1 MPRKVCTKCNE
12 EKDISEY
19 HKHSQ
24 NGYRPRC
31 KTCRALE
38 KSLGKR
44 FGPNSYLFGITE
56 KKSRKQIVQ
65 DVHGGL
71 GKISGN
77 IFQNWKMLFSNNCG
91 ETSHDLMFS
100 AWVLIAS
107 H

>member
-65 DVHGGL
+65 DNYKKYPEKSAQRTAKRRAAKRHATVSWANEFFIES
-71 GKISGN
+71 IS
-77 IFQNWKMLFSNNCG
+77 
-91 ETSHDLMFS
+91 
-100 AWVLIAS
+100 
-107 H
+107 